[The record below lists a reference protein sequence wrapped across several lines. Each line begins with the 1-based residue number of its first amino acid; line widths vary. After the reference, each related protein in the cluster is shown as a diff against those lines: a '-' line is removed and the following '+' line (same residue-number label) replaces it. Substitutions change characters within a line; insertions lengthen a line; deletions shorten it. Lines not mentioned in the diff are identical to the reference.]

1 MVYPSL
7 SPFHGFPTMKNQF
20 KLLALS
26 IGSGLAIGAVA
37 PVPANADDYSTT
49 TSSSGG
55 TTASVPAL
63 SAGMIAP
70 VIKVGTE
77 EVKKGTVQYSN
88 SVGSNDAF
96 SVGAMTNVGSSVSAS
111 STPDYDVTSKA
122 VFGIGSSTINQQIG
136 TATASAN
143 SSNHTI
149 SDIDTTANTIV
160 DTEIQK
166 DFVQDTKSGGWWW
179 WNRRNNK
186 RTKISDSEK
195 STVETQYR
203 EEVLSDIKETLTSSS
218 SNIGTISGSFNKTF
232 STTGNTNDVTVNGIG
247 TDAKVV
253 SQTASSFDA
262 DIKKGSGANTGAG
275 TASGSAAGNVGT
287 TATANANSS
296 QFVSSFAQAY

>member
-1 MVYPSL
+1 MVCPSL
-7 SPFHGFPTMKNQF
+7 SPFHGLPTMKNQL
-20 KLLALS
+20 KLLAVG

-37 PVPANADDYSTT
+37 PVSANTAGS
-49 TSSSGG
+49 

-63 SAGMIAP
+63 SAGMVAP
-70 VIKVGTE
+70 TISVGTD

-136 TATASAN
+136 TATAKSN
-143 SSNHTI
+143 STNNTI
-149 SDIDTTANTIV
+149 SDITETANTITN
-160 DTEIQK
+160 TEVSK
-166 DFVQDTKSGGWWW
+166 DFTQDTSSRGGWWW
-179 WNRRNNK
+179 WNRRNNT
-186 RTKISDSEK
+186 RTHITNEEK
-195 STVETQYR
+195 STVETQYKKD
-203 EEVLSDIKETLTSSS
+203 VLADVTETLKSSS
-218 SNIGTISGSFNKTF
+218 SMSGTISGSFNKTF
-232 STTGNTNDVTVNGIG
+232 SSSGNTNDVTVNGIG

-253 SQTASSFDA
+253 SASASSFDA
-262 DIKKGSGANTGAG
+262 DVKKGSGSNTGAG